1 MFLHGWIDRLSQKE
15 VKMPM
20 PHMESRS
27 IYVDHRRSIA
37 VGLCNYIQT
46 FFASLFKGL
55 CPVIID
61 QDVLPKGTDL

>member
-20 PHMESRS
+20 PHMES
-27 IYVDHRRSIA
+27 RSIA